1 MVLEKNKGS
10 ERLYAT
16 GRRKES
22 SARVWLKHGSGS
34 IVVNSKPLEEYF
46 VRPVLRVIIN
56 QPFAITNT
64 SGQYDVFCTVK
75 GGGTS
80 GQAGAIMHGITR
92 ALDVADPNLHSTLSS
107 AGLLTR
113 DSRAVERKKPGRKKA
128 RKRFQFSKR

>member
-22 SARVWLKHGSGS
+22 SARVWLKRGSGS

-113 DSRAVERKKPGRKKA
+113 DSRTVERKKPGRKKA

>member
-22 SARVWLKHGSGS
+22 SARVWLKRGSGS

-64 SGQYDVFCTVK
+64 SGRYDVFCTVK

-92 ALDVADPNLHSTLSS
+92 ALDVADQNLHSTLSS

-113 DSRAVERKKPGRKKA
+113 DSRTVERKKPGRKKA

>member
-22 SARVWLKHGSGS
+22 SARVWLKRGSGS

-46 VRPVLRVIIN
+46 VRLVLRVIIN

-113 DSRAVERKKPGRKKA
+113 DSRTVERKKPGRKKA

>member
-22 SARVWLKHGSGS
+22 SARVWLKRGSGS
-34 IVVNSKPLEEYF
+34 IVVNGKPLEEYF

-113 DSRAVERKKPGRKKA
+113 DSRTVERKKPGRKKA